1 MTFNNDYKKTII
13 TEESISLPNSKKCSF
28 FIAESVLESPKERDF
43 RDNKNVNV
51 YMINE
56 MEVVVKPNHHDF
68 QASTPQEEQKHI
80 EMVRQNSK

>member
-1 MTFNNDYKKTII
+1 MTFNDYKKTII

-28 FIAESVLESPKERDF
+28 FIAENVLESPKERDF